1 MFEIGFNDS
10 GAVRMGGRLDAAHAA
25 EAQAF
30 LDRVGIGPCTLDLAD
45 LEYISSAGLGV
56 LLKTHKRLMAG
67 SRGVALVNVNA
78 HIIDIFRYS
87 GFDKLFDIQVPKP

>member
-30 LDRVGIGPCTLDLAD
+30 LDRVGTGPCTLDLAD

-56 LLKTHKRLMAG
+56 LLKTQKRAVAG
-67 SRGVALVNVNA
+67 GQGLRLINPNK
-78 HIIDIFRYS
+78 HIYDILRYA
-87 GFDKLFDIQVPKP
+87 GFDRIFEVVTDTP